1 MIEIDGGAFMP
12 RIAEWVMIRSVA
24 ISLCDRMTT
33 ALRQR
38 LQKLVSTLP
47 EESLAQAENLLTAL
61 VPQTI
66 QVVRTLSQQEE
77 LLISIIQKRLS
88 QQEQHQLKFLR
99 QRLADEVITDA
110 EYQEL
115 LALVDPIE
123 QLDVDR
129 TSAMIQLAELRNV
142 GLDVV
147 VQEFLTEATVSHG
160 F

>member
-1 MIEIDGGAFMP
+1 
-12 RIAEWVMIRSVA
+12 
-24 ISLCDRMTT
+24 MTT

-38 LQKLVSTLP
+38 LQTLVSTLP
-47 EESLAQAENLLTAL
+47 EESLAQAKILLIAL
-61 VPQTI
+61 APPTI
-66 QVVRTLSQQEE
+66 QTVTHLSQKEE

-88 QQEQHQLKFLR
+88 QKEQQRSKLLR
-99 QRLADEVITDA
+99 QRLADEVITDT

-115 LALVDPIE
+115 LALVDPTE

-142 GLDVV
+142 DLDVIV
-147 VQEFLTEATVSHG
+147 REFLTEAAVSHG